1 MEKQELKFLLEF
13 SSPRVSLHPLTGNS
27 RIARNFE
34 RISTGD
40 ETQKPYLV
48 CLQCKALLTICLGSQ
63 SNLYRHL
70 ELHEK
75 DSMQT
80 SPRNAISGELVED
93 IPLRYLKRKI
103 SPKSKDSGNAMRH
116 YVVKNREMKRH
127 SDGWHYKSLYLQK

>member
-1 MEKQELKFLLEF
+1 MEKQELRFLLEF

-34 RISTGD
+34 RISTDD

-48 CLQCKALLTICLGSQ
+48 CLQCKALLPICLGSQ

-75 DSMQT
+75 DSMKR
-80 SPRNAISGELVED
+80 SPRHAIYGELVQD

-103 SPKSKDSGNAMRH
+103 S
-116 YVVKNREMKRH
+116 KRNT
-127 SDGWHYKSLYLQK
+127 S